1 MTAQFTMINGPQNMN
16 DYQESDFR
24 QIADPKSA
32 TRHLPDS
39 KIEVVGEFAV
49 ARPPQHV
56 LFDFDGTLS
65 LIREGWPEI
74 MIPLMI
80 GVLQETDSGESAE
93 ELRDAVTSFVM
104 ELTGKQTIYQMIRL
118 AEEVERRG
126 GRPEDPLVY
135 KQQYHDG
142 LMRHIEN
149 RRHALRSGT
158 APREEML
165 VPGSIK
171 LLELLGE
178 RGAQLYL
185 ASGTDEV
192 YVREEVSLL
201 GLDEY
206 FGQHVYGAVDDYK
219 SFSKAQVIER
229 ILADNQVD
237 GATLLGF
244 GDGYVEI
251 QNVREVGGVAVG
263 VASDEADRS
272 GQPDLW
278 KRQRL
283 IAAGAH
289 VVIPDFAE
297 ADRLVAWLFDGS
309 QE

>member
-1 MTAQFTMINGPQNMN
+1 MN
-16 DYQESDFR
+16 DNQESDFR
-24 QIADPKSA
+24 QLADPQSA
-32 TRHLPDS
+32 TRCLPGS
-39 KIEVVGEFAV
+39 KIEVVGDFTV
-49 ARPPQHV
+49 AGPPQHV

-74 MIPLMI
+74 MIPLI
-80 GVLQETDSGESAE
+80 VDVLQATNSGESAE
-93 ELRDAVTSFVM
+93 ELRAVVASFVM
-104 ELTGKQTIYQMIRL
+104 ELTGKQTIYQMMRL

-126 GRPEDPLVY
+126 GQPEDPLVY
-135 KQQYHDG
+135 KKQYHDG
-142 LMRHIEN
+142 LMRRIEN
-149 RRHALRSGT
+149 RRSSLSSGKT
-158 APREEML
+158 PRDEML

-171 LLELLGE
+171 LLDLL
-178 RGAQLYL
+178 RGRGVQLYL

-229 ILADNQVD
+229 ILTDNQVD

-251 QNVREVGGVAVG
+251 QNVREVGGVAIG

-297 ADRLVAWLFDGS
+297 ADRLVAWLFGDQ